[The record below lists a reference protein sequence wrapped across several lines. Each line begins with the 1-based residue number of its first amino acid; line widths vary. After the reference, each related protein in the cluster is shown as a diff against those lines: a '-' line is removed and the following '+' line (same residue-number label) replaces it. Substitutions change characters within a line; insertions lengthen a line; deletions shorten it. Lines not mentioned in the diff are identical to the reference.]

1 MRKFRWIGLLL
12 SALCCAVL
20 FGCGDSE
27 TVKDERLQIVTTS
40 FPPYDFARQTGG
52 ENVQVTMLL
61 PPGAESHSY
70 EPTPQDILKIKNC
83 DIFIYTGGESDSWID
98 DILESIGSDK
108 TRVLSM
114 MDYVDPLKEET
125 VEGMEEAHDDGDD
138 HSLHN
143 EDEYDEHVWTSP
155 RNAIRIVQAVCK
167 ALTELDADNA
177 ESYNENT
184 DAYIQKLNE
193 LDQTYRNITE
203 SGARKYIVF
212 GERFPFRYLADAY
225 GLTYYAAFP
234 GCSEETEPSAATIA
248 FLIRKIQDE
257 QIPVV
262 FYIEFSNQ
270 KVADTICSATGAQK
284 LLLHSCH
291 NVTAEEFAA
300 GVTYIDLMQ
309 QNAENLKTA
318 LT

>member
-12 SALCCAVL
+12 SVLLCAVL
-20 FGCGDSE
+20 FGCGNSGTERDG
-27 TVKDERLQIVTTS
+27 RLQIVTTS
-40 FPPYDFARQTGG
+40 FPPYDFARQVGG

-83 DIFIYTGGESDSWID
+83 DVFIYTGGESDSWID
-98 DILESIGSDK
+98 EILESIGSDK
-108 TRVLSM
+108 TEVLSM
-114 MDYVDPLKEET
+114 MDYVEPLKEET
-125 VEGMEEAHDDGDD
+125 VEGMEGTHEEGED
-138 HSLHN
+138 HSLHGK
-143 EDEYDEHVWTSP
+143 EEYDEHVWTSP
-155 RNAIRIVQAVCK
+155 RNAIRIVQAVCE

-177 ESYNENT
+177 KSYDENT

-193 LDQTYRNITE
+193 LDQTYRDIAE
-203 SGARKYIVF
+203 GGARKCIVF

-248 FLIRKIQDE
+248 FLIRKIQEE

-291 NVTAEEFAA
+291 NITAEEFAS
-300 GVTYIDLMQ
+300 GITYLDLMR